1 MKEKISKLVNVY
13 KKYGFIGFC
22 KKLRAYII
30 ANYLD
35 KISFKTIFNKKKYT
49 KEIEKILSDN
59 KYDRIILWR
68 SSFGYNVP
76 LFQRPQHIANNLSK
90 NNCLVF
96 YEVTTMTD
104 KVKIYK
110 KFSNNLYLFNYNNKA
125 LNKILMNCL
134 KDINKPKYIQLYST
148 DWKLSVENIE
158 NYIANGFKF
167 IYEYIDHISPVLSGT
182 KDLPKN
188 ISDKY
193 EYILN
198 HKKNVYVVVTAD
210 NLEKD
215 IIEKRGKENLIFSS
229 NGVDYNFFQTIDKDY
244 KFESEF
250 TKVLNKPCIC
260 YYGALASWFDYDLIK
275 KINDT
280 NKYNIVLFGIKYD
293 ESFDLSGINELKNVY
308 FFGPRDYKVLKNYA
322 SKMDVMIIPFV
333 LNEITSSTSPVKLFE
348 YMAMKK
354 PIVTTEKFI
363 ITVNPEIIMKSYK
376 NIVIKEM
383 LLNDNNILVPDGISI
398 IKKAKQYNIN
408 IKERITGVDIS
419 SKALEICNKNKKSI
433 YLFGSKK
440 EVLDKLIINI
450 NQKYPNINIVGF
462 SDGNVEDKDKIM
474 QEIIS
479 LSPDLILIALGVPN
493 QELLINKYIEKAK
506 KGVFIGVGGTFDV
519 LSGCKKRAPKLFIKL
534 NLEWLYRIICE
545 PTRLKR
551 FIQNNIVFIFKK

>member
-76 LFQRPQHIANNLSK
+76 LFQRPQHISNNLSK

-110 KFSNNLYLFNYNNKA
+110 KFSDNLYLFNYNNKA

-333 LNEITSSTSPVKLFE
+333 LNDITSSTSPVKLFE

-354 PIVTTEKFI
+354 PIVTTDMLECRKY
-363 ITVNPEIIMKSYK
+363 KSVLIGK
-376 NIVIKEM
+376 NYE
-383 LLNDNNILVPDGISI
+383 DF
-398 IKKAKQYNIN
+398 IKKLDEAMKLKNDKKYLDLLTKEAKDN
-408 IKERITGVDIS
+408 DWS
-419 SKALEICNKNKKSI
+419 H
-433 YLFGSKK
+433 
-440 EVLDKLIINI
+440 
-450 NQKYPNINIVGF
+450 
-462 SDGNVEDKDKIM
+462 
-474 QEIIS
+474 
-479 LSPDLILIALGVPN
+479 
-493 QELLINKYIEKAK
+493 KAK
-506 KGVFIGVGGTFDV
+506 VIIDYI
-519 LSGCKKRAPKLFIKL
+519 KKDEK
-534 NLEWLYRIICE
+534 
-545 PTRLKR
+545 
-551 FIQNNIVFIFKK
+551 

>member
-1 MKEKISKLVNVY
+1 MKDILEKIYNEEE
-13 KKYGFIGFC
+13 
-22 KKLRAYII
+22 
-30 ANYLD
+30 N
-35 KISFKTIFNKKKYT
+35 IFYSILEDLLITNKK
-49 KEIEKILSDN
+49 
-59 KYDRIILWR
+59 
-68 SSFGYNVP
+68 
-76 LFQRPQHIANNLSK
+76 
-90 NNCLVF
+90 
-96 YEVTTMTD
+96 
-104 KVKIYK
+104 
-110 KFSNNLYLFNYNNKA
+110 
-125 LNKILMNCL
+125 
-134 KDINKPKYIQLYST
+134 
-148 DWKLSVENIE
+148 
-158 NYIANGFKF
+158 
-167 IYEYIDHISPVLSGT
+167 
-182 KDLPKN
+182 
-188 ISDKY
+188 
-193 EYILN
+193 
-198 HKKNVYVVVTAD
+198 
-210 NLEKD
+210 
-215 IIEKRGKENLIFSS
+215 
-229 NGVDYNFFQTIDKDY
+229 
-244 KFESEF
+244 
-250 TKVLNKPCIC
+250 
-260 YYGALASWFDYDLIK
+260 
-275 KINDT
+275 
-280 NKYNIVLFGIKYD
+280 
-293 ESFDLSGINELKNVY
+293 
-308 FFGPRDYKVLKNYA
+308 
-322 SKMDVMIIPFV
+322 
-333 LNEITSSTSPVKLFE
+333 
-348 YMAMKK
+348 
-354 PIVTTEKFI
+354 KFI

-462 SDGNVEDKDKIM
+462 SDGYVEDKDKIM